1 MPVTLRL
8 RIVQIK
14 GPEHRINHDI
24 TVRCGSAFF
33 RLSPRKSEWCVFE
46 LDSTN
51 EDVIFQSI
59 YKNSSCKCRDIDGR
73 KRIDFQDGVSL
84 LIEGYWVSHKIQT
97 SLVQSQPQVVKENTG
112 ICVISFNPI
121 KGSDD
126 IESIS
131 PNEGDILVETHL
143 PERSRK
149 NSMKNPVEDEDGPV
163 ARALEWLRDSDMESN
178 RLLTS
183 TAAHTRIPYKPA
195 KQCRLNW
202 TPDLTAMDIHHNAPP
217 SEARNALRGVDISLK
232 LNKMFMI
239 APDL

>member
-24 TVRCGSAFF
+24 TVRSGYAFF

-46 LDSTN
+46 LASAQ
-51 EDVIFQSI
+51 EEVIFQSI
-59 YKNSSCKCRDIDGR
+59 YKTSSCKCREIDGR
-73 KRIDFQDGVSL
+73 KRIDFQDGVSVL
-84 LIEGYWVSHKIQT
+84 VEGYWVSHRPQ
-97 SLVQSQPQVVKENTG
+97 SSFVQSKPSAVKENTG
-112 ICVISFNPI
+112 LCEISFNPI

-126 IESIS
+126 MDSVTINTGDLLHEIS
-131 PNEGDILVETHL
+131 SFARNPRICH
-143 PERSRK
+143 
-149 NSMKNPVEDEDGPV
+149 NSGTADDDGPV
-163 ARALEWLRDSDMESN
+163 AKALEWLRESEMESN
-178 RLLTS
+178 GLSSS
-183 TAAHTRIPYKPA
+183 TIARNRIRYEPS

-202 TPDLTAMDIHHNAPP
+202 SPDLTAMDNYHHASPT
-217 SEARNALRGVDISLK
+217 EAREALRGVDIALK